1 MKNRK
6 YKFEYTL
13 SYLCHFMMA
22 YRFNFKRGN
31 IFKIDTGV
39 CGFQLN

>member
-13 SYLCHFMMA
+13 SHLCQFMMA
-22 YRFNFKRGN
+22 YRFNKFKRGN

-39 CGFQLN
+39 CGF